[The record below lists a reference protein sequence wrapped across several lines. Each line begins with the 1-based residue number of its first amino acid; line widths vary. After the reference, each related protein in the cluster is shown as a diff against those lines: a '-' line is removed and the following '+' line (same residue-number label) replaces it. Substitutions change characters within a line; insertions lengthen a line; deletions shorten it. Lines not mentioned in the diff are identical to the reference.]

1 MIKLHSMRSSVHL
14 TYKEHIW
21 KSVSKVSKV
30 LNVVKGSIEIPI
42 KNPYINWDWD
52 YIEALL

>member
-1 MIKLHSMRSSVHL
+1 
-14 TYKEHIW
+14 
-21 KSVSKVSKV
+21 VSKVSKV